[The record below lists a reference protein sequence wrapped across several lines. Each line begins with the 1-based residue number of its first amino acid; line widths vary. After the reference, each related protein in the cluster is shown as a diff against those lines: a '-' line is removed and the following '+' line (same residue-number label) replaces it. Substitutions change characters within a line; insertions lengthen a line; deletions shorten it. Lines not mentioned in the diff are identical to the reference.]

1 VPIINFTVKK
11 LDSLKPQAIRV
22 DYYDDSLPGF
32 VLRVTPSGEK
42 TFSVMYRIGG
52 QRRRYTL
59 GAFPV
64 LELATARE
72 RAKDALELVRHGI
85 DPAAEHERREEAEVA
100 RRVEGFTFEL
110 LAKQFMEEHVKK
122 LRSEYEVKRS
132 FDQYLLPQFGKT
144 KARELKRAAVRE
156 YLDNMARTRPVMANR
171 CLAYIRKMYNWAL
184 SKDLVEFNPVTGIP
198 RPGTERQRDRVLSQ
212 DEIKAIWK
220 ALDQEKP
227 IMAATFRLRLL
238 MAQRG
243 AEVRAM
249 RWKDIDGEWWIIS
262 PG

>member
-1 VPIINFTVKK
+1 
-11 LDSLKPQAIRV
+11 
-22 DYYDDSLPGF
+22 
-32 VLRVTPSGEK
+32 
-42 TFSVMYRIGG
+42 
-52 QRRRYTL
+52 
-59 GAFPV
+59 
-64 LELATARE
+64 
-72 RAKDALELVRHGI
+72 VRHGI
-85 DPAAEHERREEAEVA
+85 DPAEERERREESEVA

-156 YLDNMARTRPVMANR
+156 YLDNMAKTRPVMANR

-198 RPGTERQRDRVLSQ
+198 RPGAEQQRDRVLSE

-220 ALDQEKP
+220 ALDREKP

-238 MAQRG
+238 TAQRG
-243 AEVRAM
+243 AEVRAPCAGRTSM
-249 RWKDIDGEWWIIS
+249 VTGGQFLPSFPRTN
-262 PG
+262 